1 MYRLLIVD
9 NEDYVVEGL
18 INVFHQ
24 LTHLDL
30 EVIGAYSGKEALER
44 LQRTKIDIVVSDIRM
59 PGMDGMTLQ
68 HEICR
73 LWPSCQ
79 MIFLSGFND
88 FDYVQKAIRKGA
100 VDYVLKTDGDEVVI
114 AAVEKAI
121 QKLEAAIEIEQLI
134 AKSKSQM
141 QMAMAALQKEFF
153 SNLLQGDRIGES
165 IIVRQ
170 FEELQIPLN
179 PSLPALQV
187 VGRVDEW
194 AEGISYYDRYLLMYS
209 IRNIASEYLDTTVDQ
224 VSIVYD
230 RFNLIWFIQPKELH
244 PSAVNRVQEE
254 TWSMVGR
261 FVQGTFE
268 RIQMACKELIKLKL
282 SVVLA
287 NRPIE
292 WKLSARKFAEI
303 KSKLSWGL
311 GSGQELLIVDQ
322 EETGRE
328 ASNFTTAQDTVH
340 RLNRLEQCLENN
352 LKSEFM
358 AILRELFQKETY
370 DKNYYMVVSLLFS
383 LQAGERSRAAEIPL
397 EWDRL
402 ARPDLHESWNE
413 AVEYL
418 VHCAEAIF
426 DYKDRILHEEEDE
439 LVGKVK
445 KLIADNLANELSLTV
460 IADKVKHN
468 SSYLSRLFKQKNGIG
483 VSEYISDFRIQK
495 TKELLAD
502 PSRKINDIATAAGFA
517 SVQYFYRVFKKAT
530 QMTPQEFRDRSAGK

>member
-18 INVFHQ
+18 MNVFHQ

-44 LQRTKIDIVVSDIRM
+44 LRKTKIDIVVSDIRM

-73 LWPSCQ
+73 FWPSCQ

-121 QKLEAAIEIEQLI
+121 QKLEASIEIEQLI

-141 QMAMAALQKEFF
+141 QMAMVVMQRDFF

-165 IIVRQ
+165 FIATQ
-170 FEELQIPLN
+170 FEDLQIPLK
-179 PSLPALQV
+179 PKLPALQV

-194 AEGISYYDRYLLMYS
+194 ADGISYYDRYLLMYS
-209 IRNIASEYLDTTVDQ
+209 IQNIASEYLDTTVEE
-224 VSIVYD
+224 VSFVYD
-230 RFNLIWFIQPKELH
+230 RFNLIWFIQPKELQ
-244 PSAVNRVQEE
+244 PSSLDRIQED
-254 TWSMVGR
+254 TWSTVSR
-261 FVQGTFE
+261 FVLGTFE

-287 NRPIE
+287 DRPIE
-292 WKLSARKFAEI
+292 WEHSARKFAEL
-303 KSKLSWGL
+303 KSKLAWGL
-311 GSGQELLIVDQ
+311 GSGQELLIVDR
-322 EETGRE
+322 EETDQDT
-328 ASNFTTAQDTVH
+328 SILMSTQDTVH
-340 RLNRLEQCLENN
+340 RLNRLGQCLENN
-352 LKSEFM
+352 LKAEFM
-358 AILRELFQKETY
+358 EILRELLSDGAYE
-370 DKNYYMVVSLLFS
+370 KNYYMIVSLIFS
-383 LQAGERSRAAEIPL
+383 LQREGRAPSVDTSL
-397 EWDRL
+397 EWSRL
-402 ARPDLHESWNE
+402 ARPNLHETWDE
-413 AVEYL
+413 AVGYL
-418 VHCAEAIF
+418 YHCAELIF
-426 DYKDRILHEEEDE
+426 DDKDRILHEEEDE

-445 KLIADNLANELSLTV
+445 KLITDNLANELSLTV
-460 IADKVKHN
+460 IAESVKHN

-483 VSEYISDFRIQK
+483 VSEYISDYRIQK
-495 TKELLAD
+495 TKEMLTD
-502 PSRKINDIATAAGFA
+502 PNRKINDIAAAAGFA

-530 QMTPQEFRDRSAGK
+530 RMTPQEFRDQSVGK